1 MKLVKTIPKLVY
13 KFWSLNEPQV
23 LMICGFCMLSV
34 GAFKLSD
41 IAGWFV
47 SGSLV
52 VILALLSAWLAG
64 RG

>member
-1 MKLVKTIPKLVY
+1 MLKFLKLLQ
-13 KFWSLNEPQV
+13 KFWSINEPQV
-23 LMICGFCMLSV
+23 LMICGFSMLSI
-34 GAFKLSD
+34 GAFKLSE